1 MDPVAFETI
10 LRKSV
15 LRSKPQITLF
25 CIGIMFISLSSLSGL
40 CVSISIEA
48 YAQLLNDADNDG
60 IEDDSDVCPS
70 DPQNSCNSSNTS
82 TLVSCP
88 DGTFVTDCTNQAQ
101 GQSSS
106 VQIQDQITNRECV
119 LSSGTCTRADVLLDD
134 TGEVICDPSLG
145 LECSQYLVSSE
156 QPQSQDSS
164 LGDTGTNTET
174 QDQNTDA
181 GAVSRDNS
189 QGPGPGISVGEGSE
203 DKSTMI
209 LKKLNDLAAA
219 AGAENADFR
228 DSVTG
233 FKTVLEQHLQ
243 TTSPKPPYLSLTL
256 EALKLWL
263 DDPGYLWG
271 ASKDPNDVDVGPQD
285 LVPSASC
292 YASVPY
298 DRYKCNI
305 YVAEAIYLATGL
317 TFKQYQSDEQ
327 AGRYFPYRAEDWANT
342 AKTIPHFIVDNIDP
356 QMGDIWSNGH
366 HTGIYL
372 GQYNGIKL
380 YISARD
386 DGVGVYGLPIIQR
399 EHGIQIKQLE
409 DGGIFRQYVP

>member
-1 MDPVAFETI
+1 
-10 LRKSV
+10 
-15 LRSKPQITLF
+15 
-25 CIGIMFISLSSLSGL
+25 MFISLSAISGL
-40 CVSISIEA
+40 CVSTSIEV
-48 YAQLLNDADNDG
+48 YAQLLNDRDNDG
-60 IEDDSDVCPS
+60 IEDNSDLCPD
-70 DPQNSCNSSNTS
+70 DPQNSCDGGTAS
-82 TLVSCP
+82 TIVPCP
-88 DGTFVTDCTNQAQ
+88 DGTFVTDCPDQAQ
-101 GQSSS
+101 GQNDSLTDL
-106 VQIQDQITNRECV
+106 VQGEITNRECV
-119 LSSGTCTRADVLLDD
+119 LSSGTCTGADVLLDD
-134 TGEVICDPSLG
+134 TGEVICDPNLD
-145 LECSQYLVSSE
+145 LECSQYLVSTE
-156 QPQSQDSS
+156 QPQNQDDS
-164 LGDTGTNTET
+164 LGETGTT

-181 GAVSRDNS
+181 GAGSSDKS
-189 QGPGPGISVGEGSE
+189 QGPGPGTSISQGSE
-203 DKSTMI
+203 YNATMI
-209 LKKLNDLAAA
+209 LKKLNDLA
-219 AGAENADFR
+219 GVTENTDFR

-233 FKTVLEQHLQ
+233 FKTVLEQQLQ
-243 TTSPKPPYLSLTL
+243 TTSPKPPNLSITL

-263 DDPGYLWG
+263 EDPGYLWG

-305 YVAEAIYLATGL
+305 YVAEAIYLATGV

-327 AGRYFPYRAEDWANT
+327 EGKYFPYRAEDWANT

-386 DGVGVYGLPIIQR
+386 NGDGVYGIPIIQR

-409 DGGIFRQYVP
+409 DGGIFRQYTP